1 MSEQTT
7 PKRVRG
13 KGKTRLALGHIN
25 LRVPNEVIEFYKQRY
40 PNYTGKMREV
50 LTQFVEQHKP
60 QDPDT

>member
-7 PKRVRG
+7 SKRARG
-13 KGKTRLALGHIN
+13 KGKKAALTHIN
-25 LRVPNEVIEFYKQRY
+25 LRVPTHIVEYYKATSA
-40 PNYTGKMREV
+40 NYTGKMREV